1 MSSHDG
7 LALLTLTK
15 VVRQALTYGD
25 ETTKAGGAIVED
37 ATRADHGE

>member
-1 MSSHDG
+1 VNSRYR

-37 ATRADHGE
+37 YTRADHGE